1 MTLTY
6 LLFSIAPLAVAP
18 PPPPDISFARSLALS
33 CSWKVLQDL
42 GFDHPPILLT
52 FPLSPVFCS
61 NQRPPSLNF
70 QKARWDEFAFYFD
83 FHCPSAE
90 EHSSLFLFSTVAFF
104 TSLTLNAA
112 KSSIPFGDIKRQ
124 SQVWWSIKVK
134 EAVSERR
141 KAFAAAHRSDVDRQ
155 AYISVFRHASS
166 DIAKPKGESWQATC
180 SSLSSKSNPKSV

>member
-6 LLFSIAPLAVAP
+6 LLFSIAPLAVA

-42 GFDHPPILLT
+42 GFDHLPILLT

-90 EHSSLFLFSTVAFF
+90 EYSSLFLFSTAAFF

-141 KAFAAAHRSDVDRQ
+141 MAFAAAHRSDVDRQ

-166 DIAKPKGESWQATC
+166 YIAKPKGESWQATC
-180 SSLSSKSNPKSV
+180 SSLSSKSNSKSV